1 MVAIKFALV
10 AALSAAPAVFAYE
23 KYLATLPNGAAM
35 GKKLGHTADAY
46 TPFGDLYKSKGGAW
60 ATLCKEKY
68 PGSSVSVGAALGD
81 PCCKW
86 TSGAAQVTLSAPDTA
101 AKECAAASPAPAA
114 SSAAPAAA
122 PGPAPAVPAPAPT
135 PAPAGPGKVLPAT
148 IPSPAPASGNGTKPA
163 VPGPAPA
170 PTPASSGKGTG
181 KATGPT
187 KICT

>member
-1 MVAIKFALV
+1 
-10 AALSAAPAVFAYE
+10 
-23 KYLATLPNGAAM
+23 M

-60 ATLCKEKY
+60 ATLCKEKF

-122 PGPAPAVPAPAPT
+122 PGPAPAPAVPAPAPT

-170 PTPASSGKGTG
+170 PTPAGSGKGT